1 MLQERAKQYY
11 DQDYNCAET
20 ILRAANDEYQLGL
33 DEAAL
38 RLAAGFGGGMGCG
51 QTCGALCGG
60 VCAISAALVENRA
73 HVTPELRAK
82 TTKLVAAFR
91 RILGDTQCKILVQK
105 YKTPETRCWKTVEL
119 GCQALSEVMEEK

>member
-38 RLAAGFGGGMGCG
+38 RLAAGFGGGMGCA
-51 QTCGALCGG
+51 T
-60 VCAISAALVENRA
+60 IVEM
-73 HVTPELRAK
+73 
-82 TTKLVAAFR
+82 
-91 RILGDTQCKILVQK
+91 D
-105 YKTPETRCWKTVEL
+105 
-119 GCQALSEVMEEK
+119 

>member
-1 MLQERAKQYY
+1 MER
-11 DQDYNCAET
+11 
-20 ILRAANDEYQLGL
+20 ILRARELLESHTPMKSD
-33 DEAAL
+33 
-38 RLAAGFGGGMGCG
+38 
-51 QTCGALCGG
+51 CGALCGG

-91 RILGDTQCKILVQK
+91 RILGDTQCKILMQK